1 MKVLQPGKC
10 RETLT
15 YWAQLTSWITS
26 VMQRQR
32 LDEMFSHFCMTQ
44 KARIQFECVMER
56 DSSFDCEKTE
66 REKKKAGEE
75 YISGTSLSLSLSG
88 SVNAFCCCLC
98 LLCSTRV
105 DRRLL
110 PHCLWRPSLV
120 MRSYRLCLKCPH
132 ILSYTN
138 TGMPTH
144 THIHT
149 HTAQTEKSVQGRPQ
163 KQTHKLC
170 LHLYR
175 SLSLS
180 RFNPSHF
187 CIVASVSRSEAF

>member
-56 DSSFDCEKTE
+56 DSSFRLK
-66 REKKKAGEE
+66 RQRMKKKGSEE
-75 YISGTSLSLSLSG
+75 YISGTSLTLYG
-88 SVNAFCCCLC
+88 SVNAFCCCLR
-98 LLCSTRV
+98 LLCSARV
-105 DRRLL
+105 DQCLL

-138 TGMPTH
+138 TGKPTH
-144 THIHT
+144 THT
-149 HTAQTEKSVQGRPQ
+149 VQTEKSVQGRPQ
-163 KQTHKLC
+163 KQTHKLR
-170 LHLYR
+170 LHL
-175 SLSLS
+175 SLLC
-180 RFNPSHF
+180 FNPSHF
-187 CIVASVSRSEAF
+187 CTIASVSRFEAF